1 MLVTLLAPSDF
12 LPPRD
17 LGHAVVRGKL
27 VARMKNRSR
36 AQMRHSHLAFDHR
49 HPRSFDTAVH
59 REDSSCNRDAAILRR
74 NIEMSGVALGCL
86 DNDVAT
92 TKVDRR
98 VTITER
104 DGDFRALVHLH
115 DRTIAQTQL
124 RARSAGTAD
133 FLAFTQFCAGSE

>member
-59 REDSSCNRDAAILRR
+59 REDSSGNRDAAILRR
-74 NIEMSGVALGCL
+74 NIEMSGEALGSL

-92 TKVDRR
+92 TKNDPR
-98 VTITER
+98 VMITER
-104 DGDFRALVHLH
+104 DGDFRPLVHLH
-115 DRTIAQTQL
+115 HRTISHTQL
-124 RARSAGTAD
+124 RAPSTRPSY
-133 FLAFTQFCAGSE
+133 FLAFTPFY